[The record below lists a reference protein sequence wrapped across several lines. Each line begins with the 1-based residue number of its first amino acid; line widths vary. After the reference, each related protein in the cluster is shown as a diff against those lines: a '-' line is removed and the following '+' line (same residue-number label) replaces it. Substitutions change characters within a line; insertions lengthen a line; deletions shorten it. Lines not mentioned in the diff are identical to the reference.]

1 METIDHD
8 FTPLAPA
15 PAADEQEARQ
25 PAADAPSEAPEP
37 EAESE
42 PEAEPEPQLG
52 FLELLRSPADSAE
65 CAPDDATDRVLC
77 RQRRSAWD
85 Y

>member
-42 PEAEPEPQLG
+42 PEPQLG

-65 CAPDDATDRVLC
+65 CAPEDATDRVLC

>member
-8 FTPLAPA
+8 FTPPTTA

-25 PAADAPSEAPEP
+25 PAADALPEAPEP
-37 EAESE
+37 EAES
-42 PEAEPEPQLG
+42 EPEPQLG

-65 CAPDDATDRVLC
+65 CAPEDATDRVLC